1 MTVAAAGYRAGGA
14 RSSIIDE
21 LDGLDCCRSAQEL
34 HDRLR
39 AHGREVGLASVYR
52 ALDTLAG
59 LELVQRVEL
68 GDGTARYEAVAPSG
82 EHHHHLVCVECGR
95 VEPFDDDGLEAA
107 ITAVSRRASFAVREH
122 EVVLRGRCAACAA
135 SRR

>member
-1 MTVAAAGYRAGGA
+1 M
-14 RSSIIDE
+14 
-21 LDGLDCCRSAQEL
+21 
-34 HDRLR
+34 
-39 AHGREVGLASVYR
+39 GLASVYR

-107 ITAVSRRASFAVREH
+107 ITAVSRRASFTVREH
-122 EVVLRGRCAACAA
+122 EVVLRGRCAACT
-135 SRR
+135 S